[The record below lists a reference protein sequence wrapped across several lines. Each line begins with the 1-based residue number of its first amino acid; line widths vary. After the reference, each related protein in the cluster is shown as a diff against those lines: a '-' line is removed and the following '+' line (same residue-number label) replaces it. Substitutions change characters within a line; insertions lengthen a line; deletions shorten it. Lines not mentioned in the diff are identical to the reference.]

1 MSEEILSPASLKAN
15 FSIPNTADYK
25 NAQTLR
31 QNSDSEMQSLINKV
45 FLPDPSP
52 VDNYLIIGLS
62 KGTIIFV

>member
-15 FSIPNTADYK
+15 FSIPNTTDYK